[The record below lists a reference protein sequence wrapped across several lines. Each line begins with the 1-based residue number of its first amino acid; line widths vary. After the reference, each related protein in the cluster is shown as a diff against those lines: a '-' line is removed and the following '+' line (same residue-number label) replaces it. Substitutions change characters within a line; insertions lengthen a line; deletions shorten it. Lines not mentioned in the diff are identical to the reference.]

1 MTPVHSGIS
10 QELLAECE
18 RADRLVEEAFPH
30 DATPHSREFKE
41 GAKALLKSLLAG
53 RVILCPY
60 FPVTAE
66 HDAFYAGV
74 EAGRKLY
81 RTLEDK

>member
-18 RADRLVEEAFPH
+18 RADRLVEEAFPR
-30 DATPHSREFKE
+30 DATPHSREFKD

-53 RVILCPY
+53 RVIRCPY
-60 FPVTAE
+60 FPATAE

-74 EAGRKLY
+74 EAGRKIY